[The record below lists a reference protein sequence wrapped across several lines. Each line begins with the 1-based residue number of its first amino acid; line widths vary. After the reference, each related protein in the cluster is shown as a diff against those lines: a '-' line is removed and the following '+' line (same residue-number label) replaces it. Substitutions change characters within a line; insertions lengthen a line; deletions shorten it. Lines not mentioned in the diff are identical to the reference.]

1 MGVLVCV
8 IWGSMVAQQAPK
20 PSLLSRLWDKV
31 GFHQHPVDPPP
42 RLISIA
48 PGSAV
53 TSSWTRPTDPTSPV
67 PELVLAPAAKVFLAP
82 AAKVTSEPES
92 LTDQLESL
100 RKQKTEIEQKEKEVI
115 DALKKQYETDKVRL
129 EKERKRLVDL
139 GVLQEPA
146 TSPTTSM
153 LPEHLER
160 DGFKIKGDVDFV
172 FEVRASW
179 DVLQSS
185 HSIEFFQ
192 EVGLILVARQNP
204 ESATPFSSFVFPPA
218 VMVEQDAC
226 EGLEEERRRL
236 EKLGVLPAKP
246 KLFDGYGE
254 GVGFSF

>member
-8 IWGSMVAQQAPK
+8 IWGSMAAQQASK

-100 RKQKTEIEQKEKEVI
+100 RKQKAEIEQKEKEVI
-115 DALKKQYETDKVRL
+115 DALKKQYETDKGRL

-153 LPEHLER
+153 LPE
-160 DGFKIKGDVDFV
+160 IKGDVDFV

-185 HSIEFFQ
+185 HRIEFFQ

-204 ESATPFSSFVFPPA
+204 EPATPFTSFVFPAA
-218 VMVEQDAC
+218 VVVEQDAC
-226 EGLEEERRRL
+226 EGLEEEHRRL